1 MRHLS
6 TTERIAQLFIV
17 GVCRAEGPGRLRSLV
32 EKAKFTS
39 FILFDRD
46 YGDAAGLASMI
57 ADTRA
62 LAHSLELP
70 PLTFT
75 ADEEG
80 GLISPLGRVVGRLPS
95 PMALSAGSA
104 PEVVRSASGLLGER
118 LKAAGIDLV
127 LAPVLDVNS
136 EPGNPVIGT
145 RSFGDNPL
153 AVAAYGG
160 AVIEGLHSSGLACCA
175 KHFPGHGRTAKDSHL
190 ALPVVDAS
198 AEEISRSDLVPF
210 RRAFSHGVEAA
221 MAAHV
226 SFPGLEGEVRRP
238 STLSKRIQTE
248 ILRGRLGFSGALLSD
263 SMEMRGLADYL
274 TPDEACV
281 EALNAGVDMLICVDP
296 DLALRSVDRIE
307 RALESGELSQTAL
320 SRALENVNALKS
332 GAADRGPSESQDLP
346 FDSLMED
353 CYTSSITVVGCKPSD
368 LKVRLSEI
376 KSGLLLV
383 PEGLPGYGEV
393 DVPGL
398 RAELGS
404 RELDRVWSVFAY
416 PHDPK
421 EEDIREALSRV
432 GQSDSVIHCTLSRG
446 PEPPE
451 QAALAQA
458 AVNTGKVR
466 LGVALLDPY
475 SLARAFPPDLP
486 CAATYGFWPSC
497 LRALIEVLFG
507 AGEASGVLP
516 IDINKAK

>member
-1 MRHLS
+1 
-6 TTERIAQLFIV
+6 
-17 GVCRAEGPGRLRSLV
+17 
-32 EKAKFTS
+32 
-39 FILFDRD
+39 
-46 YGDAAGLASMI
+46 MI

-62 LAHSLELP
+62 LARSLELP

-80 GLISPLGRVVGRLPS
+80 GLISPLGRAVGRLPS
-95 PMALSAGSA
+95 PMALSAGVA
-104 PEVVRSASGLLGER
+104 PDVVRSAAALLGR
-118 LKAAGIDLV
+118 KLKAAGIDLV

-210 RRAFSHGVEAA
+210 RRAFSLGVEAA
-221 MAAHV
+221 MTAHV

-248 ILRGRLGFSGALLSD
+248 ILRGKLGFRGVLLSD
-263 SMEMRGLADYL
+263 SMEMRGLADYV
-274 TPDEACV
+274 TPEEACV

-296 DLALRSVDRIE
+296 DLAQRSVDYIE
-307 RALESGELSQTAL
+307 GALESGELSQAVL
-320 SRALENVNALKS
+320 SRALGNVSALKS
-332 GAADRGPSESQDLP
+332 GAADRGPSESQDLS
-346 FDSLMED
+346 FDRLLDD
-353 CYTSSITVVGCKPSD
+353 CYASSITAVGCKPSD
-368 LKVRLSEI
+368 LRVRLSGV

-393 DVPGL
+393 DVSGL

-404 RELDRVWSVFAY
+404 RGLDGVWSVLAY
-416 PHDPK
+416 PHDPD

-432 GQSDSVIHCTLSRG
+432 DQFEAVVHCTLSRG
-446 PEPPE
+446 PEPPG
-451 QAALAQA
+451 QAALAE
-458 AVNTGKVR
+458 AVTDTGKVR
-466 LGVALLDPY
+466 LGLALLDPY

-486 CAATYGFWPSC
+486 CAAAYGFWPSC
-497 LRALIEVLFG
+497 LKALIEVLFG

-516 IDINKAK
+516 IDIEKAR

>member
-1 MRHLS
+1 
-6 TTERIAQLFIV
+6 
-17 GVCRAEGPGRLRSLV
+17 
-32 EKAKFTS
+32 
-39 FILFDRD
+39 
-46 YGDAAGLASMI
+46 MI

-80 GLISPLGRVVGRLPS
+80 GLISPLGRAVGRLPS
-95 PMALSAGSA
+95 PMALSAGVA
-104 PEVVRSASGLLGER
+104 PDVVRSAAALLGR
-118 LKAAGIDLV
+118 KLKAAGIDLV

-160 AVIEGLHSSGLACCA
+160 AVIEGLNSSGLACCA

-210 RRAFSHGVEAA
+210 RRAFSLGVEAA
-221 MAAHV
+221 MTAHV

-248 ILRGRLGFSGALLSD
+248 ILRGKLGFRGVLLSD
-263 SMEMRGLADYL
+263 SMEMRGLADYV
-274 TPDEACV
+274 TPEEACV

-296 DLALRSVDRIE
+296 DLALRSVDYIE
-307 RALESGELSQTAL
+307 RALESGELSQAVL
-320 SRALENVNALKS
+320 SRALGNVSALKS
-332 GAADRGPSESQDLP
+332 GAVDRGPSESQDLS
-346 FDSLMED
+346 FDRLLDD
-353 CYTSSITVVGCKPSD
+353 CYASSITAVGCKPSD
-368 LKVRLSEI
+368 LKVRLSGV

-383 PEGLPGYGEV
+383 PEGLPRYGEV
-393 DVPGL
+393 DVSRL

-404 RELDRVWSVFAY
+404 RGLDGVWSVLAY
-416 PHDPK
+416 PHDPD

-432 GQSDSVIHCTLSRG
+432 GQSDAVVHCTLSRG
-446 PEPPE
+446 PEPPG
-451 QAALAQA
+451 QGALAE
-458 AVNTGKVR
+458 AVTDTGKVR
-466 LGVALLDPY
+466 LGLALLDPY

-497 LRALIEVLFG
+497 LKALIKVLFG

-516 IDINKAK
+516 IDIEKAR

>member
-6 TTERIAQLFIV
+6 TSERIAQLFIV
-17 GVCRAEGPGRLRSLV
+17 GISGAEGPGRLRSLI
-32 EKAKFTS
+32 EEAKFTS
-39 FILFDRD
+39 FILFDGD
-46 YGDAAGLASMI
+46 YGDALGLASMI

-62 LAHSLELP
+62 LARSLELP

-80 GLISPLGRVVGRLPS
+80 GLISPLGRAVGRLPS

-104 PEVVRSASGLLGER
+104 PDVVRSAAALVGRR

-136 EPGNPVIGT
+136 EPENPVIGT

-153 AVAAYGG
+153 TVAAYGD
-160 AVIEGLHSSGLACCA
+160 AVVEGLHSSGLACCA
-175 KHFPGHGRTAKDSHL
+175 KHFPGHGRTAMDSHL

-198 AEEISRSDLVPF
+198 AEELSRSDMVPF
-210 RRAFSHGVEAA
+210 RRAFGLGVEAA
-221 MAAHV
+221 MTAHV

-248 ILRGRLGFSGALLSD
+248 ILRGRLGFRGALLSD

-274 TPDEACV
+274 TPEEAGV

-296 DLALRSVDRIE
+296 DLALRSVGYIQ
-307 RALESGELSQTAL
+307 RALESGELSQAAL
-320 SRALENVNALKS
+320 SRALGNVNALKS
-332 GAADRGPSESQDLP
+332 GAADRGPSESQDY
-346 FDSLMED
+346 SLDHLLED
-353 CYTSSITVVGCKPSD
+353 CYASSITAVGCKPSD
-368 LKVRLSEI
+368 LKVRLSGV

-393 DVPGL
+393 DVACMI
-398 RAELGS
+398 AELGS
-404 RELDRVWSVFAY
+404 RGLDRAWSVLAY
-416 PHDPK
+416 PLDPD

-432 GQSDSVIHCTLSRG
+432 GQSDAVIHCTLSRG
-446 PEPPE
+446 REPPG
-451 QAALAQA
+451 QAAFAEA
-458 AVNTGKVR
+458 AVETDKVR

-486 CAATYGFWPSC
+486 SAATYGFWPSC
-497 LRALIEVLFG
+497 LKALIEALFG
-507 AGEASGVLP
+507 AKEASGVLP
-516 IDINKAK
+516 IDMEKAR